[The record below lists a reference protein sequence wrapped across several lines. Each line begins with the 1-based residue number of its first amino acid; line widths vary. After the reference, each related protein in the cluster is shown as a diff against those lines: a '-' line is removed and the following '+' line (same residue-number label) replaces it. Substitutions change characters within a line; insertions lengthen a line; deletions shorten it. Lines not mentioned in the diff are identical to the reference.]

1 MIRRHDARLMGD
13 DMKAWQFLGPGQ
25 PLMLTD
31 LPDPSPAQGE
41 VVIDV
46 KAAGLCH
53 TDIGILEGWSAG
65 MLDHLPLVL
74 GHEVAGV
81 VVEVGEGVGDYQV
94 GDEVGIVG
102 EGLGGPGVGRDGG
115 FAERTIGRV
124 SELVRIPDG
133 VGFGQAA
140 AGTDAGMTSY
150 HAVRVVAA
158 VASGM
163 RVGIIGLGGLG
174 LVGARLAV
182 LAGAEVYAAEVNT
195 DVHDFGRELGIT
207 NIVSDSDQLA
217 GLDLDVVVD
226 FAGMETAA
234 AAVAAV
240 RPFGQVVLVGCGNP
254 TATLDLM
261 TTVMKQVQ
269 LVGSLGGTR
278 DDVVE
283 VYGLLGSGD
292 LKMMISAIGF
302 DQIADGLDRLQN
314 GQVRGR
320 LVAVSA

>member
-1 MIRRHDARLMGD
+1 
-13 DMKAWQFLGPGQ
+13 MKAWQFLGPGQ
-25 PLMLTD
+25 ALVLTE
-31 LPDPSPAQGE
+31 LPDPSPGRGE
-41 VVIDV
+41 VVIEI

-53 TDIGILEGWSAG
+53 TDVGIIEGWSAG

-81 VVEVGEGVGDYQV
+81 IVEVGEDAGDYQV
-94 GDEVGIVG
+94 GDAVGIVG
-102 EGLGGPGVGRDGG
+102 EGLGGPGIGRDGG

-124 SELVRIPDG
+124 AELVRIPDG

-182 LAGAEVYAAEVNT
+182 LAGAEVYAAEINRE
-195 DVHDFGRELGIT
+195 VHEFGRQLGIT
-207 NIVSDSDQLA
+207 TIVADPDELA
-217 GLDLDVVVD
+217 GLDLDVVID
-226 FAGMETAA
+226 FAGMQTAA
-234 AAVAAV
+234 AAVSAV
-240 RPFGQVVLVGCGNP
+240 RPSGLVVLVGCGDP
-254 TATLDLM
+254 SATLDLM

-283 VYGLLGSGD
+283 VYQLLGSGD
-292 LKMMISAIGF
+292 LTMMISSIGF
-302 DQIADGLDRLQN
+302 DDIADGLDRLRK
-314 GQVRGR
+314 GGVRGR
-320 LVAVSA
+320 LVATPA